1 MAKELLRLTNVSKV
15 YRMDGVAFTA
25 LHDISL
31 SITEG
36 EFVAITGPS
45 GSGKSTLM
53 HLIGCL
59 DHPTTGSIILEG
71 TDITR
76 ASTVKL
82 AQLRNVHIGFVF
94 QQFHLLRKTSS
105 LANVELPLVYRAVSG
120 TERKRWAI
128 AALSEV
134 GLGNKLHNFPSQLS
148 GGQQQRVAIARALV
162 TNPKILLGD
171 EPTGNLDSKSGH
183 DILALFQ
190 ALHKT
195 GRTVILVTHDQS
207 VAAIAKRQIRI
218 ADGMIVSDTRIK
230 SV

>member
-15 YRMDGVAFTA
+15 YRMDGVTFTA

-31 SITEG
+31 SIAEG

-76 ASTVKL
+76 ASTAKL

-120 TERKRWAI
+120 AERKRRAI

-134 GLGNKLHNFPSQLS
+134 GLGDKLHNFPSQLS

-183 DILALFQ
+183 DILAMFQ

-218 ADGMIVSDTRIK
+218 ADGMIVSDTRKK